1 MSKSTQRIILL
12 MVMGVGF
19 GLFGLYQIAGGPNSD
34 HVVLGLFYLIPSVAA
49 FVALLRLPTKP
60 AE

>member
-12 MVMGVGF
+12 MLMGVGF
-19 GLFGLYQIAGGPNSD
+19 ALFGFYQIASGPSSD
-34 HVVLGLFYLIPSVAA
+34 HVAIGLFYLIPSVAS